1 MNIAFHGAARTV
13 TGSKHLLTLIN
24 GKKILLDCGLFQG
37 HGAESEEMNRDLG
50 FDPASVD
57 FLILSHAHIDHSGC
71 IPYLV
76 KQGFSG
82 PIISTPATRDLAT
95 IMLADTA
102 HIMQNDIGYLNKRR
116 QKQGRELLSPL
127 FEEKDVADTMELFV
141 TLPIN
146 KPYDLTDGVSLL
158 FTDAGHILGAAA
170 VHLTVKENGKTKRL
184 SFTGDIG
191 RYYDQLLPGPQPF
204 PQADYIICESTYG
217 NRLHETVEDSS
228 AKLLAIVK
236 KTCVEQKGKLI
247 IPAFSLGRT
256 QEIVYALNNLSNA
269 HKLPP
274 IPVYVDSPLSTS
286 ATGIMRSHKESYNA
300 DVKKKL
306 QEDPDPFG
314 FNNLHYIRRAEESIA
329 LNSKDEPMIIISASG
344 MAEAGR
350 IKHHIKN
357 SISNP
362 RNTILI
368 VGFCTPG
375 SLGGRLSAGNKEVR
389 IFGKEYIVKAD
400 VQIMGN
406 YSAHG
411 DYNEM
416 LKYLSCQD
424 TSKVS
429 KLFLV
434 HGEYDVQLE
443 WNEKLKTTGFKSIEI
458 PERHSN
464 REL

>member
-13 TGSKHLLTLIN
+13 TGSKHLITLDN

-37 HGAESEEMNRDLG
+37 HGAESEDLNRDLG
-50 FDPASVD
+50 FDAASVD
-57 FLILSHAHIDHSGC
+57 YLILSHAHIDHSGC

-76 KQGFSG
+76 KQGFNG
-82 PIISTPATRDLAT
+82 PIISTPATHDLAT

-102 HIMQNDIGYLNKRR
+102 HIMQYDIGYLNKRR
-116 QKQGRELLSPL
+116 QEQGRELLTPL
-127 FEEKDVADTMELFV
+127 YEEQDVADTLALFV
-141 TLPIN
+141 TLPLN
-146 KPYDLTDGVSLL
+146 KPYQLTDGVSLL

-170 VHLTVKENGKTKRL
+170 VHLTIKENGKTKIL

-191 RYYDQLLPGPQPF
+191 RYSDQLLPGPQPF
-204 PQADYIICESTYG
+204 PQSDFIICESTYG
-217 NRLHETVEDSS
+217 NRLHDTDEGST
-228 AKLLAIVK
+228 AKLLSIVK

-256 QEIVYALNNLSNA
+256 QEIVYALNNLSNT
-269 HKLPP
+269 HKLPL

-286 ATGIMRSHKESYNA
+286 ATGIMRSHLECYNEK
-300 DVKKKL
+300 VKKL
-306 QEDPDPFG
+306 LIEDPDPFG
-314 FNNLHYIRRAEESIA
+314 FNNLHYIRKAEDSIA

-357 SISNP
+357 SISNR

-368 VGFCTPG
+368 VGYCTPG
-375 SLGGRLSAGNKEVR
+375 SLGGRLSAENKEVR
-389 IFGKEYIVKAD
+389 IFGKEYEVKAD
-400 VQIMGN
+400 VQVMGN

-416 LKYLSCQD
+416 LRYLSCQD
-424 TSKVS
+424 SSKVS

-434 HGEYDVQLE
+434 HGVYDVQQE
-443 WNEKLKTTGFKSIEI
+443 WSEKLKSAGFKSIEI

-464 REL
+464 IDL